1 MARELRYAG
10 DILLKLE
17 LCCLG
22 EISYL
27 PNSLPCRY
35 CQKLPSDRYTVLTP
49 VFKTESCPIC
59 NMAERELVTRGQKY
73 WYRSVAA
80 LPMSCPIKEDIEVGQ
95 MGHRHA
101 EDVKRHYFSN
111 EEVLYFLFNVP
122 TLVY

>member
-1 MARELRYAG
+1 MAKELRYAG
-10 DILLKLE
+10 DIIKVE

-22 EISYL
+22 EVSYL

-49 VFKTESCPIC
+49 VFKTESCPIF

-101 EDVKRHYFSN
+101 EDDITSAIKRP
-111 EEVLYFLFNVP
+111 YFLFDVQHWF
-122 TLVY
+122 TDQ